1 MKHHCVNLGM
11 AQTCSKYVKTCQDM
25 SRQCL
30 YVTLTYSTRKP
41 VQHGSTGYF
50 PFPERLHN
58 VAQVYRR
65 CENLPLLSLFHFC
78 FISGIGQAVP
88 PYPSR
93 HRCQTFFL
101 ICTTQG
107 VHKATEPILQHLQWR
122 PQRIPPLER
131 CIVALP
137 ARTCQGVNFLMP
149 PGCIS
154 SFLPAAGKSLRCR
167 HKSSSKPHSANHAL
181 LDNLNPSATWM
192 SKEIAKNLQGMRLF
206 CPLPGASLSAY
217 CSTGNSLTLKFT

>member
-1 MKHHCVNLGM
+1 MLKI
-11 AQTCSKYVKTCQDM
+11 CQDNVYTILHM
-25 SRQCL
+25 SIRNAHL
-30 YVTLTYSTRKP
+30 FNSKA
-41 VQHGSTGYF
+41 GSTENF

-101 ICTTQG
+101 LCTTQG

-122 PQRIPPLER
+122 PQRIRPLER

-167 HKSSSKPHSANHAL
+167 HKSSSKPHSAHMDVERDRQQFAGYAFILPTAWCESFSIL
-181 LDNLNPSATWM
+181 LHWQLAHTKVHIVTLLQCLSEFLQ
-192 SKEIAKNLQGMRLF
+192 KESGVQQISSGTR
-206 CPLPGASLSAY
+206 
-217 CSTGNSLTLKFT
+217 